1 MHAEKIKLRR
11 SQVSEDVKNS
21 YDASKVLAISV
32 TNGHMIAAFLKHFD
46 VEGVESPL
54 PAAFKELNKSMI
66 SCEENLSLIQK
77 ELGLFVEKIILKNI
91 KALNQV
97 PKPKSYQYYK
107 FMCLST
113 EEKPITFFIPLLSQN
128 TSSDYLCKNPCD
140 DLDSVYEYAH
150 LMLEMGFAF

>member
-21 YDASKVLAISV
+21 YDACKELAISV

-46 VEGVESPL
+46 MEGVESPL

-77 ELGLFVEKIILKNI
+77 ELGLFEENHLK
-91 KALNQV
+91 K
-97 PKPKSYQYYK
+97 YK
-107 FMCLST
+107 GT
-113 EEKPITFFIPLLSQN
+113 ESGT
-128 TSSDYLCKNPCD
+128 
-140 DLDSVYEYAH
+140 
-150 LMLEMGFAF
+150 

>member
-21 YDASKVLAISV
+21 YDACKELAISV

-46 VEGVESPL
+46 IEGVDSHL
-54 PAAFKELNKSMI
+54 PAEFKELNKSMI

-77 ELGLFVEKIILKNI
+77 ELGLFLEKIILKNI

-97 PKPKSYQYYK
+97 PKSKSYQYYK

-113 EEKPITFFIPLLSQN
+113 EEKPITFFIPLRSQN
-128 TSSDYLCKNPCD
+128 TSSDN
-140 DLDSVYEYAH
+140 
-150 LMLEMGFAF
+150 

>member
-21 YDASKVLAISV
+21 YDACKELAISV

-54 PAAFKELNKSMI
+54 PTAFKELNKSMI

-77 ELGLFVEKIILKNI
+77 ELGLFVEKNHFK
-91 KALNQV
+91 K
-97 PKPKSYQYYK
+97 YK
-107 FMCLST
+107 GT
-113 EEKPITFFIPLLSQN
+113 ESGT
-128 TSSDYLCKNPCD
+128 
-140 DLDSVYEYAH
+140 
-150 LMLEMGFAF
+150 